1 MSNDASWV
9 RIMSMLIISTDVQ
22 KISVLNMDI
31 ILTDEAS
38 SDKIV
43 SIIDKEDDCVTT
55 PRFGKINN
63 LSLVVGAK
71 MAISPSF

>member
-1 MSNDASWV
+1 
-9 RIMSMLIISTDVQ
+9 
-22 KISVLNMDI
+22 MDI